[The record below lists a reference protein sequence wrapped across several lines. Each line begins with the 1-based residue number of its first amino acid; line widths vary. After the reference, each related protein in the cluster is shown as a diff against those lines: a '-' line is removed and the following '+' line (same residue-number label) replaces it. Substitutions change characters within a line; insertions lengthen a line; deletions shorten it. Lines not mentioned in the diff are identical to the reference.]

1 MVLILPETQPDPYG
15 PQGAAS
21 SGLLASI
28 ETALRSECGE
38 EAEHVTIRVLGGYII
53 LEGLVP
59 NEECLTRIRSIAED
73 IAGPGT
79 VHVRLF
85 RQ

>member
-15 PQGAAS
+15 SQGAAA

-28 ETALRSECGE
+28 ETALRCECGE
-38 EAEHVTIRVLGGYII
+38 EAAHVTVRFLGGYVI

-59 NEECLTRIRSIAED
+59 NEECLSRIRAIVED
-73 IAGPGT
+73 IAGPGS
-79 VHVRLF
+79 VHLRLF